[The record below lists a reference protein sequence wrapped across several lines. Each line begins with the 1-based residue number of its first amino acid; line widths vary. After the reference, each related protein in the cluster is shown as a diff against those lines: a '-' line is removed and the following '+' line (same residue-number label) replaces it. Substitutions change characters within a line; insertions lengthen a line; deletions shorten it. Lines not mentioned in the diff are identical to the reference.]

1 LEEESATASKRL
13 SVLTEQIGNSTT
25 IRPVGKIDVSGAWTL
40 GNSLRRII
48 ERPQTAS
55 ITLDLR
61 RVSSV
66 DPRGLRAL
74 VTAAR
79 LARRYG
85 LHVRVKCGYAVRR
98 AVESSGAALPCS

>member
-1 LEEESATASKRL
+1 MKEESATAPKRL

-25 IRPVGKIDVSGAWTL
+25 IRPVGEIDVSSAWTL
-40 GNSLRRII
+40 GDSLRRII

-61 RVSSV
+61 RVSFV
-66 DPRGLRAL
+66 DPSGLRAL
-74 VTAAR
+74 VTATR

-85 LHVRVKCGYAVRR
+85 LHIRIKCSNAVRR
-98 AVESSGAALPCS
+98 AVESSGAELPCS